1 MNKQPFRIY
10 LRRGFFVIAFM
21 GMRISI
27 LPHVYNKKR
36 GYPLRDSPYVN
47 ERRL

>member
-21 GMRISI
+21 GMRISV
-27 LPHVYNKKR
+27 PHVYNRKR

>member
-10 LRRGFFVIAFM
+10 LRMGFLKAFM
-21 GMRISI
+21 GMRISV
-27 LPHVYNKKR
+27 PHVYNRKR

>member
-10 LRRGFFVIAFM
+10 LRRGFFVKAVM
-21 GMRISI
+21 GMRISF
-27 LPHVYNKKR
+27 PHVYNRKR